1 MASSCA
7 HAGRCV
13 YRTRRVFLPAFEHWR
28 CRRTFAWTTSLS
40 QEAAVANEGSAEDI
54 VIPKKKSWSK
64 EAVLQALASTVSR
77 DPTAAQYIFQDDP
90 FLTPRTP
97 GEFKLYS
104 LSQESG
110 RNAAKYFV
118 DTYPKFFQKDFAE
131 PHIPCLMP
139 ESVQLQIDEVSEA
152 ALVERIEL
160 RKVKAA
166 VDLYDQ
172 LLQAG
177 TKVSLDVT
185 NNLLDLI
192 CLYGDQD
199 PKQENEPEQRKEDTN
214 EAQDDVKTRKGRLRK
229 ASDLLK
235 PVWRENNSA
244 ERIFSLM
251 PERNAHSYSALV
263 RGMVKYGSFSKAF
276 NTYTDLLNN
285 RLTADVHIFNALIS
299 AAPDMREKYNERW
312 DLILDLLKQMS
323 EQKVKP
329 NMLTFNAVLK
339 ALKRCGPLARSQ
351 SLLVI
356 GEMKALGIA
365 PSLASYDHVLSV
377 FYKAASP
384 AHGHTEILQDVLNEL
399 SGKSFHAQDPDD
411 AFFFINAMRICL
423 DNKDMEQAYRV
434 HHLLG
439 EGENWRLLGDS
450 YQQSIYYGRFFNLLC
465 MMEHIDVVLKWYR
478 ELIPSLYYPNSHGM
492 QDLLQAL
499 DTDSRL
505 DLIPLIWKDIRQ
517 LGHDN
522 KVELVEEMLSLMAR
536 EKQSPEV
543 QESFAECALD
553 VKSLYVQGERARPL
567 LEWTATSL
575 GNITSILLSA
585 HKRQQA
591 WEMLQLFKDSN
602 RVPSESLMLDFL
614 SSIKDSN
621 DAGRAVELL
630 RLSASFCLAITPKL
644 IEQVQQEFV
653 LSEDQK
659 AVLSELEVP
668 QSD

>member
-199 PKQENEPEQRKEDTN
+199 PKQENEPEQRKEDT
-214 EAQDDVKTRKGRLRK
+214 AQDDVKTRKGRLRK

-263 RGMVKYGSFSKAF
+263 RGMVKVAITSPAF

-365 PSLASYDHVLSV
+365 
-377 FYKAASP
+377 SP

-399 SGKSFHAQDPDD
+399 SGKSFHKRLL
-411 AFFFINAMRICL
+411 AFASIQCL

-505 DLIPLIWKDIRQ
+505 DLIPLIWKGGRIDKIKCMYLRSG
-517 LGHDN
+517 LCR
-522 KVELVEEMLSLMAR
+522 V
-536 EKQSPEV
+536 V

-659 AVLSELEVP
+659 
-668 QSD
+668 

>member
-1 MASSCA
+1 
-7 HAGRCV
+7 
-13 YRTRRVFLPAFEHWR
+13 
-28 CRRTFAWTTSLS
+28 
-40 QEAAVANEGSAEDI
+40 
-54 VIPKKKSWSK
+54 SWY
-64 EAVLQALASTVSR
+64 VC

-199 PKQENEPEQRKEDTN
+199 PKQENEPEQRKEDT
-214 EAQDDVKTRKGRLRK
+214 ELIHVVFLMY
-229 ASDLLK
+229 
-235 PVWRENNSA
+235 RENNSA

-411 AFFFINAMRICL
+411 DYFFFCL

-585 HKRQQA
+585 HKRLVCCA
-591 WEMLQLFKDSN
+591 IHSADMCLHAVTFDCS
-602 RVPSESLMLDFL
+602 RESLMLDFL

-659 AVLSELEVP
+659 SSGFSFVGGASC
-668 QSD
+668 SGSNSSTDCR